1 MIKFLVETIRNEA
14 QRIAGIKSFKYQGVD
29 EINAQ
34 NNNSTIQVVVEDDIQ
49 IEYLVT
55 KDISSIK
62 LNIDILDKVEQD
74 TDIVDVH
81 NNTYKIGIVL
91 MKLLDRHYEFI
102 NIHDFSIMTLSKF
115 SDDVLYGSRLSL
127 TLFTSN
133 MINECN
139 LDDYLD
145 ETNVFDK
152 EDSKEVIQIQ
162 EINLVPKRKRKD
174 KK

>member
-1 MIKFLVETIRNEA
+1 MIKFLVENIRNEA
-14 QRIAGIKSFKYQGVD
+14 QRIADVKSFKYEGVD

-55 KDISSIK
+55 KDITSIK
-62 LNIDILDKVEQD
+62 INIDILDKVEQD
-74 TDIVDVH
+74 TDVVDVH
-81 NNTYKIGIVL
+81 NNTYKIAVVL

-115 SDDVLYGSRLSL
+115 TDDVLYGSRLSL
-127 TLFTSN
+127 TLFMPSP
-133 MINECN
+133 INSCN
-139 LDDYLD
+139 IDDYLD
-145 ETNVFDK
+145 ETNEFDK

-162 EINLVPKRKRKD
+162 EINLVPKRK
-174 KK
+174 KKG